1 MAFLAYKKQILG
13 ILVENLKNSQPQVVD
28 SRKIA
33 QRLNLSIKET
43 CQMIKVMNSKGLVE
57 SDQDGQ
63 RALITREGLSTL
75 SSMGLSRAA

>member
-13 ILVENLKNSQPQVVD
+13 ILVENLKNAQPQVVETC
-28 SRKIA
+28 KIA
-33 QRLNLSIKET
+33 DRLNLSIKET

-75 SSMGLSRAA
+75 QSLGLSKAA